1 MTMKTTRHFLCFA
14 LLMAFGL
21 KSAEETAAPKLSM
34 SNLSGVPT
42 PLEEYGLSIGD
53 ITVTRVINPLGQL
66 KQGSPIMLARRIR
79 DITNPWAELTEGTAL
94 IVDGKKAVIRKIHP
108 LKAPQDKAD
117 NLKIVISAEE
127 ISGTKMTLVWHQKLH
142 NLNSQETVEARK
154 QTVTLVKENL
164 RVGSHLILNK
174 DRVVVTERTFTY
186 PTDSTLDR
194 DLNLSIK
201 YQSLSSGEGEL
212 TGNPSTS
219 ELQDDTAWD
228 LQAKDGATLANG
240 TVQLIT
246 WELHNRDGDE
256 NYTPAIDVLHRFRGT
271 ISHLQLKGNREVLAT
286 AKFDQDGHAH
296 THIFKW
302 EQDTDNKGQ
311 SLWRLAPGVDD
322 YVEIF
327 HINDTNISFKVTPDA
342 LLDANR
348 RAAGLLQEKNKN
360 PGDINP
366 LPLTPGNVDADSLTN
381 QIDALTKIVNSDASK
396 AIKLDAKRQA
406 VIYLARYYEHSAV
419 SHKALAQEYLARADF
434 QLERARILE
443 LHAWANSQMLGLI
456 GIQRIERKLSTL
468 ATDKPDPAQ
477 PEDSNVG
484 HATIIELIAELKKY
498 EDQIQDADLKTGS
511 DLEQDHNV
519 FLRKNNA
526 LKAASTEHREK
537 AKEYQNKTQKL
548 QKKINEDFLES
559 LKFWSEYIY
568 RTEGL
573 IGDDRPKG
581 LTSNERLSEGGVEGN
596 SPASD
601 PYIPEILLRQ
611 AWIYRQ
617 MAQPERALST
627 YYSVLS
633 AATQQKVNN
642 LTRFSRIVLVARS
655 QIANTY
661 YEGANPLEL
670 KDYIAAND
678 LYERLLRAGQEELNT
693 DLIEL
698 KLLRSLSKADEI
710 SRIKLRKLKLKQM
723 KLETET
729 SPVFRDVETELKQ
742 TKAEI
747 QKLNENRQEY
757 WRKMEDHATEFIN
770 RTAGAGSIISHNHS
784 GEVRYYQIMAYNA
797 LAKYQH
803 VWQSMEV
810 LLENESTPNAQRRA
824 WANARVRVVID
835 IANRLFTN
843 GTALMEDNREQMVTV
858 LSSGGRTNEIEAWRR
873 NLESALVYYKW
884 ALLNDQSYH
893 SQILIRQQIAF
904 CHHRLGNTNEA
915 LKQYK
920 SILDLCEMH
929 PSDVQNNP
937 TIKVIRD
944 ITRLRVK
951 LLDSDI
957 KRNKEA
963 SERPEITP

>member
-1 MTMKTTRHFLCFA
+1 MTIKTTRHFLCFA

-21 KSAEETAAPKLSM
+21 KAAEETATPKLSM

-79 DITNPWAELTEGTAL
+79 DITNPWQELTEGTAL

-108 LKAPQDKAD
+108 PKAPQDKAD
-117 NLKIVISAEE
+117 NLKIVITAEE
-127 ISGTKMTLVWHQKLH
+127 ISGTKMILEWHQKLH

-174 DRVVVTERTFTY
+174 DRVVVTEQTFRY

-194 DLNLSIK
+194 DLELFIK

-212 TGNPSTS
+212 TGKPSMS
-219 ELQDDTAWD
+219 ELQDDSAWD
-228 LQAKDGATLANG
+228 LQANDGATLEND

-271 ISHLQLKGNREVLAT
+271 ISHLQLKGKREVLAT

-311 SLWRLAPGVDD
+311 SLWRLAPGADD

-327 HINDTNISFKVTPDA
+327 RINDTNISFKVAPDA

-348 RAAGLLQEKNKN
+348 RAAGLLQEKIKN
-360 PGDINP
+360 PGNIKTRS
-366 LPLTPGNVDADSLTN
+366 LTPGNVDADSLTN
-381 QIDALTKIVNSDASK
+381 QIDALKKIVNSDASK

-443 LHAWANSQMLGLI
+443 LHAWVNSQMLGLI
-456 GIQRIERKLSTL
+456 GIQRIERRLSTL

-477 PEDSNVG
+477 PEDRNVG
-484 HATIIELIAELKKY
+484 HAAIIELIAELKKY
-498 EDQIQDADLKTGS
+498 EDQIQDAALKTDS

-526 LKAASTEHREK
+526 LNAASTEHREK
-537 AKEYQNKTQKL
+537 AKEYQNKAQKL

-573 IGDDRPKG
+573 IGDDRPED

-617 MAQPERALST
+617 MDLPERALST

-642 LTRFSRIVLVARS
+642 LTRFKRIVLVARS

-678 LYERLLRAGQEELNT
+678 LYERLLKAEQEEMNT

-710 SRIKLRKLKLKQM
+710 SRIKLRKLKLKQIN
-723 KLETET
+723 LETET

-757 WRKMEDHATEFIN
+757 WKKMEQHALKFIE
-770 RTAGAGSIISHNHS
+770 RSDSGSIISHNHT
-784 GEVRYYQIMAYNA
+784 GEVRYYLIMAYNA

-810 LLENESTPNAQRRA
+810 LLENESTPNDQRKA
-824 WANARVRVVID
+824 WADARVRVVID
-835 IANRLFTN
+835 IAHRLFTN
-843 GTALMEDNREQMVTV
+843 GTALMEDNREQMVAV

-884 ALLNDQSYH
+884 ALLKDQSYR
-893 SQILIRQQIAF
+893 SQILIRQQIGF

-929 PSDVQNNP
+929 PSDVKNNP

-963 SERPEITP
+963 SERPKITP